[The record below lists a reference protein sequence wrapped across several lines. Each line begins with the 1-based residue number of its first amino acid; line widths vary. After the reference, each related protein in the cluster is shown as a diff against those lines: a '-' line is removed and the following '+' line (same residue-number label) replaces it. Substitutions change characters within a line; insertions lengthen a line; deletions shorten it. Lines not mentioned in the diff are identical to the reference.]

1 MLTNEAHPSKPL
13 QIDGR
18 DVMAQGYRCVWFLF
32 QGESWDIAR
41 FYSPDG
47 DFTGYYADV
56 LEPVRWQ
63 VEGTLYIEPVVDL
76 FLDVWITP
84 ARAPHVLDEDE
95 FIDAV
100 ERKILT
106 TDQATGA
113 RSVLHHLLQ
122 KIDAGTFP
130 PSVVRAYD
138 RQT

>member
-1 MLTNEAHPSKPL
+1 M
-13 QIDGR
+13 
-18 DVMAQGYRCVWFLF
+18 WFLF

-47 DFTGYYADV
+47 DFTGYYVDV

-63 VEGTLYIEPVVDL
+63 VEDMLHIEPVVDL

-84 ARAPHVLDEDE
+84 AGAPHVLDEDE

-100 ERKILT
+100 DRAVLT
-106 TDQATGA
+106 TEQAAHA
-113 RSVLHHLLQ
+113 RNVLHDLLH

-130 PSVVRAYD
+130 PSVVRGYD
-138 RQT
+138 RQM